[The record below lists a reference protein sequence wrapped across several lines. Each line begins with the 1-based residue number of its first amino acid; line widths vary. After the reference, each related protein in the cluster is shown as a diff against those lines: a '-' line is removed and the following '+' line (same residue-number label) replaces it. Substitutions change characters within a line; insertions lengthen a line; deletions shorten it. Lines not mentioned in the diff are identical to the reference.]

1 MCQSNYQGM
10 VFFLTWEEPFRNMPV
25 TVFLPQD
32 ALAMRRTETLE
43 GPREPKGNI
52 PFSIADE
59 LALVAMR
66 AQAFT
71 SATGAAIALTEDGAM
86 VCRASSGTTAPD
98 VGVRLSIEGSFTGLA
113 VTSGQA
119 VRCDDSESDARVDA
133 AACRAMR
140 TRSIC
145 VVPVRDNGAV
155 AGVLAAFSSVPNA
168 FGEYHM
174 AVLRTMA
181 DLIGHAL
188 ARERTRAAVPTL
200 PAPEPPT
207 PANAPWKSPPPPR
220 TATPPPALKT
230 KPEVLAPHPPAT
242 PARDTPPPR
251 AAAPPIEKKRTP
263 TPPPVKTVKADPVGA
278 PSLGNGRNSIFA
290 AAGEAEAEPDRRNTV
305 IFGGGAAAVLIL
317 AIVGWL
323 VVGASKAST
332 KAASVDSPPAA
343 AAPAALPAETSTERI
358 APPVDGKAVEEVRRR
373 DPSPAIQPVAA
384 KPAPHQPAP
393 VMIAGGSSS
402 AGDATSVADVAA
414 PKLVPA
420 GASSALPALP
430 SDTPVVPTLRAVI
443 VPPHLL
449 ARVNPVYPLGAKQFG
464 LHGSVNLEVKID
476 RRGVVTDVR
485 PISGNSVF
493 YQAAASAIRRWKY
506 SPQTLNGQPVD
517 SAVAVTVNFEMP
529 RR

>member
-1 MCQSNYQGM
+1 
-10 VFFLTWEEPFRNMPV
+10 
-25 TVFLPQD
+25 
-32 ALAMRRTETLE
+32 MRYTETLE
-43 GPREPKGNI
+43 GPPEPKGNI

-59 LALVAMR
+59 LASVAMR

-119 VRCDDSESDARVDA
+119 VRCDDSETDARVDA

-145 VVPVRDNGAV
+145 VVPVRDNGVV

-181 DLIGHAL
+181 DLIGQAL
-188 ARERTRAAVPTL
+188 ARERTRDAVPTVS
-200 PAPEPPT
+200 AAEPPT
-207 PANAPWKSPPPPR
+207 PANAPWKSPPPAPR
-220 TATPPPALKT
+220 TATPPPAPRT
-230 KPEVLAPHPPAT
+230 KPEVLASHPPAP
-242 PARDTPPPR
+242 PARVTPPPR
-251 AAAPPIEKKRTP
+251 AAAPPIEKKRTS

-290 AAGEAEAEPDRRNTV
+290 AAGEAEAEPDRRNAV
-305 IFGGGAAAVLIL
+305 IFGGGAAAILIL

-332 KAASVDSPPAA
+332 KAASVDAIPAA
-343 AAPAALPAETSTERI
+343 AAPAVTPAPETLPAEASTERI
-358 APPVDGKAVEEVRRR
+358 APLADAKPADAERRR
-373 DPSPAIQPVAA
+373 EPSPAIQPVAA
-384 KPAPHQPAP
+384 RPAPRQPAP
-393 VMIAGGSSS
+393 VMIAGGSLS
-402 AGDATSVADVAA
+402 AGDATSVPDVAA
-414 PKLVPA
+414 PKLVAVRAP
-420 GASSALPALP
+420 SALPALA
-430 SDTPVVPTLRAVI
+430 SDAPVVPTLRAVI
-443 VPPHLL
+443 VPPRLL
-449 ARVNPVYPLGAKQFG
+449 ARVNPVYPLNAKQMG
-464 LHGSVNLEVKID
+464 LHGSVTLEVKID
-476 RRGVVTDVR
+476 RRGVVTDVH

-493 YQAAASAIRRWKY
+493 YQAAASAIRQWKY

>member
-1 MCQSNYQGM
+1 
-10 VFFLTWEEPFRNMPV
+10 
-25 TVFLPQD
+25 
-32 ALAMRRTETLE
+32 MRYSETLE
-43 GPREPKGNI
+43 GPPEPKGNI
-52 PFSIADE
+52 SFSIADE
-59 LALVAMR
+59 LASVAMR

-113 VTSGQA
+113 VTSGLA
-119 VRCDDSESDARVDA
+119 VRCDDSETDARVDA

-181 DLIGHAL
+181 DLIGQAL
-188 ARERTRAAVPTL
+188 ARERTRDTAPTV

-207 PANAPWKSPPPPR
+207 PANAPWKSPPPPPAPR
-220 TATPPPALKT
+220 IATPPPAPKT
-230 KPEVLAPHPPAT
+230 KTEVLASHPPAP
-242 PARDTPPPR
+242 PARVTPPPR

-263 TPPPVKTVKADPVGA
+263 TPPLVKTVKADPVGA

-332 KAASVDSPPAA
+332 KAASVDSPPVA
-343 AAPAALPAETSTERI
+343 AAPAVTPVPEALPAETSTGRI
-358 APPVDGKAVEEVRRR
+358 APPADGKAVEEVRRR
-373 DPSPAIQPVAA
+373 EPSPAIQPVAA
-384 KPAPHQPAP
+384 KPAPRQPAP
-393 VMIAGGSSS
+393 VMIAGGSLS
-402 AGDATSVADVAA
+402 AGDASSVPDVAA
-414 PKLVPA
+414 PKLVALRAP
-420 GASSALPALP
+420 SALPALP
-430 SDTPVVPTLRAVI
+430 SDAPVVPTLRAVI
-443 VPPHLL
+443 VPPRLL
-449 ARVNPVYPLGAKQFG
+449 ARVNPVYPLGAKQLG
-464 LHGSVNLEVKID
+464 LQGSVNLEVKID

-506 SPQTLNGQPVD
+506 APQTLNGQPVD
-517 SAVAVTVNFEMP
+517 SGVAVTVNFEMP